1 MQDHTRHTRPEN
13 AKNGQKR
20 HKTYEARK
28 RQKWP
33 EKVIQGQTGPFK
45 VTKGHIRPHMIK

>member
-1 MQDHTRHTRPEN
+1 MRHNYHARP
-13 AKNGQKR
+13 

-28 RQKWP
+28 RQKWR

-45 VTKGHIRPHMIK
+45 AYMIQGHKGPHKATHD